1 MNNSSPRFKVLD
13 SNNKAMKKENSEDTS
28 LHLGLISNP
37 AKVKNNLLNLKI
49 NEDSE
54 TSTESSDS
62 SSSSD
67 ETTSKKTSTT
77 TNTTAKPNTVK
88 IPSFNLNGLNLNS
101 GLPKPNNTPFTRPNV
116 GTQNTFKPQNTF
128 VKPPNPSFKPP
139 PIAEVKKEL
148 SPQEKRMKKIE
159 LLRKL
164 SEIKSKG
171 YELSKDYS
179 FNSSIEEME
188 YEYELLKSFAS
199 KRQGIKLY
207 KNILLNSV
215 SAMEFLNDKYDPF
228 SFQLDG
234 WSEHVSV
241 EIDSWEDILE
251 EIYEKY
257 KGAGQKMAP
266 EVKLL
271 LLVTSSAAAF
281 HHSKSTFKNIPGL
294 DKIIENNPGLLSKVT
309 TGLMGGKKEDS
320 QFMTRQEI
328 HLNKQREIQRQRD
341 SELRKAQMNRMKN
354 NNQPSVPIP
363 NRRVTE
369 IKAPQNVQ
377 NIIAQMKKEEDSSDS
392 STEDSSSNHRIVSH
406 NRVQSDSLTSSTRRR
421 GRKKNAIMKINT
433 N

>member
-1 MNNSSPRFKVLD
+1 MNNSSPRFKVID
-13 SNNKAMKKENSEDTS
+13 SNVRKDNSEDTS

-37 AKVKNNLLNLKI
+37 AKVKNNLLDMKI
-49 NEDSE
+49 RETSE

-62 SSSSD
+62 SSTSD
-67 ETTSKKTSTT
+67 ETSRKSTT
-77 TNTTAKPNTVK
+77 TKTSDKPKQFKMPNFGPPNNFK
-88 IPSFNLNGLNLNS
+88 IPNVNQNNFNKPSIPQNNFNKPTVFTKPVNS
-101 GLPKPNNTPFTRPNV
+101 NP
-116 GTQNTFKPQNTF
+116 TFKPPVNATIPK
-128 VKPPNPSFKPP
+128 VT
-139 PIAEVKKEL
+139 KEL
-148 SPQEKRMKKIE
+148 TPQELRMKKIE

-188 YEYELLKSFAS
+188 YEYELLKSFAN

-215 SAMEFLNDKYDPF
+215 SAIEFLNDKYDPF

-271 LLVTSSAAAF
+271 LLISSSAAAF

-341 SELRKAQMNRMKN
+341 SELRKAQMERMKN
-354 NNQPSVPIP
+354 TQQPNVPIP

-369 IKAPQNVQ
+369 IKAPQNVK
-377 NIIAQMKKEEDSSDS
+377 NIIAQMNREEDSSDS

-406 NRVQSDSLTSSTRRR
+406 NRVQSDSLTSSTRRK
-421 GRKKNAIMKINT
+421 GRKKNAVMKINT